1 MYKLVIG
8 IDISKST
15 LDATSVRWNDKSA
28 PHDSFLN
35 KPLGFRQLVKWF
47 SKFSSTED
55 KVLVCMEH
63 TGYYSQ
69 ALCEYLTKKRIEYAL
84 INPLK
89 IKRSMGLQRGKSD
102 KADSKVIAMY
112 GLKFQEELHLGTALE
127 ADLLDL
133 QLLLAHRKRLQD
145 KELALQRHEKHLK
158 HCVTGKTAKLIVR
171 DIKRSRL
178 YFAKQRKAFERQLD
192 VFLAESPA
200 IKKSYDLL
208 TSIPGVGPM
217 IAMNTIVCTRNFMQ
231 IRDPRKFSCYCGV
244 APFKHESGTS
254 IRKGSRVS
262 FFGNKK
268 LKSLLNFGAMNAVKY
283 DPQLKVYYQ
292 KKVAEGKS
300 KMSVLNAVRNK
311 LIHRMF
317 AVINRQTP
325 YFVQPVF

>member
-1 MYKLVIG
+1 MYNLVIG

-15 LDATSVRWNDKSA
+15 LDASSVKWNEKNTF
-28 PHDSFLN
+28 HDSFLN
-35 KPLGFRQLVKWF
+35 KTLGFKQLVKWF
-47 SKFSSTED
+47 SKNASTED
-55 KVLVCMEH
+55 KILVCLEH

-69 ALCEYLTKKRIEYAL
+69 ALCEFLTKKRIDYAL

-112 GLKFQEELHLGTALE
+112 GLKFQEELHIGTALKDE
-127 ADLLDL
+127 LLDL
-133 QLLLAHRKRLQD
+133 QLLLTHRKRLQD
-145 KELALQRHEKHLK
+145 NELALQRQEKHLK
-158 HCVTGKTAKLIVR
+158 HCVSGKTVKLILR
-171 DIKRSRL
+171 NIKRTRVYIS
-178 YFAKQRKAFERQLD
+178 KHRKDFEKELD
-192 VFLAESPA
+192 VFLAASPA

-217 IAMNTIVCTRNFMQ
+217 IAMNTIVCTRNFVQ
-231 IRDPRKFSCYCGV
+231 FNDPRKFSCYCGV
-244 APFKHESGTS
+244 APFKNESGTS
-254 IRKGSRVS
+254 VRRGTRVS

-268 LKSLLNFGAMNAVKY
+268 MKSLLNFGAMTAVKC

-325 YFVQPVF
+325 YVVQQVF